1 LKTFFEGLEQESGTI
16 ESCISIMNRG
26 DLLMIYPGGM
36 REVLHSDN
44 NYKLFW
50 RKECGFAKI
59 ALETG
64 VVN

>member
-1 LKTFFEGLEQESGTI
+1 
-16 ESCISIMNRG
+16 MNRG